1 MIKVFSPTD
10 TVFTTNGDAVIK
22 GLRAVVR
29 KADNSYFELELESGL
44 EYIDYIKPN
53 NIIAAGSLADDLVSP
68 AFGKSGF
75 KLAAFFQREN
85 RAPDDPFLAMQPGN
99 VVAVFKPVLGNF
111 LRFAGRAD
119 DDG

>member
-44 EYIDYIKPN
+44 EYIDHIKPN
-53 NIIAAGSLADDLVSP
+53 NIIVVNTPQGDQ
-68 AFGKSGF
+68 GF
-75 KLAAFFQREN
+75 RVRQVEATRTKIKALCKH
-85 RAPDDPFLAMQPGN
+85 LYY
-99 VVAVFKPVLGNF
+99 VH
-111 LRFAGRAD
+111 
-119 DDG
+119 